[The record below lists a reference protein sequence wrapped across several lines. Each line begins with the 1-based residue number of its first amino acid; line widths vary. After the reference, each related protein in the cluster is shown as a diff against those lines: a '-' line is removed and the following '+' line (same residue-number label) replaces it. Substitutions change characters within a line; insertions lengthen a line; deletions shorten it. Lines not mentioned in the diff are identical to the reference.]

1 MKVRTLLF
9 LSFFACN
16 EDSSSSNVATQTEVK
31 AETLPNETQQ
41 PVVEMNS
48 NVDPKAAISDFHSTL
63 RSIRGN
69 QLTEE
74 EHASFCSTLDDLR
87 ASGEDVDKLIK
98 TTLQITEYQKL
109 FWNDISLSFESK
121 TEQNSPERIELE
133 KSLLSDSAISL
144 PTITRNQEMLQKITK
159 GEPIERG
166 TESFTFDK
174 AKIKETLD
182 RVIIDM
188 ESTVSLFDCESKQ

>member
-1 MKVRTLLF
+1 MKFKTLLF
-9 LSFFACN
+9 LSFIGCN
-16 EDSSSSNVATQTEVK
+16 EDSSSSTVSTSTDAKV
-31 AETLPNETQQ
+31 ETLQAENQQ

-48 NVDPKAAISDFHSTL
+48 NVDPKAAISDFHSAL

-69 QLTEE
+69 ELTEE
-74 EHASFCSTLDDLR
+74 EQTAFCSTLDDLR

-98 TTLQITEYQKL
+98 TTLAITEYQKL
-109 FWNDISLSFESK
+109 FWNDISQSFESK

-133 KSLLSDSAISL
+133 KSLLSESAISL
-144 PTITRNQEMLQKITK
+144 PTITRNQDMLQKITK

-166 TESFTFDK
+166 TQSFTFDK

-188 ESTVSLFDCESKQ
+188 EATVSLFDCESKQ